1 LVIEFND
8 CDHSSGQSPC
18 VDLYRKIKSMA
29 GKTDKQFF
37 FEIQLNWLIGTRGIL
52 SANDAK
58 GTIHVATPP
67 AFGGEGKPWT
77 PEHLFLSSISSSFMT
92 TYLAFAR
99 KNQLNISHFEC
110 NIIGQI
116 ELLEGR
122 YKFTNINLYPKVYI
136 STEDLRE
143 KATLVMEKTHKY
155 CLVSN
160 SVNADIFYHSEV
172 LLDTHPRQMPLR
184 ESPPKIT
191 YSLEEARE
199 IGDRLGIDF
208 TIYDLAEFG
217 RGLEVEMEHG
227 KKIPESN
234 ITNDNEYLTGK
245 IAWAHLRE
253 IPDYYT
259 RLDKMEA
266 AAAL

>member
-1 LVIEFND
+1 MND
-8 CDHSSGQSPC
+8 CDHSPLQFVR

-37 FEIQLNWLIGTRGIL
+37 FETQLNWLIGTRGIL

-99 KNQLNISHFEC
+99 KNQLDISHFEC

-116 ELLEGR
+116 ELIEGR

-136 STEDLRE
+136 ANEDLRE
-143 KATLVMEKTHKY
+143 KATLIMEKTHKY
-155 CLVSN
+155 CLVSS

-172 LLDTHPRQMPLR
+172 LLDTHHRQMPLC
-184 ESPPKIT
+184 ESPIKNT

-199 IGDRLGIDF
+199 IGDHLGIDF
-208 TIYDLAEFG
+208 TKYDLAEFR
-217 RGLEVEMEHG
+217 RGLAVEMEHG
-227 KKIPESN
+227 KRIPETN
-234 ITNDNEYLTGK
+234 ITNDNEYQTGK

-266 AAAL
+266 EIAS